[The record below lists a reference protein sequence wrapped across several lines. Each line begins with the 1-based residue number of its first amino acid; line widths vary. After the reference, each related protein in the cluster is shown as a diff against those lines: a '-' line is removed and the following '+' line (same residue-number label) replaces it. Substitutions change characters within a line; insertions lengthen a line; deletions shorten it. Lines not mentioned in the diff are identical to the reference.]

1 MGFFDKLK
9 NIFIISKKEENK
21 SKDIEI
27 TDRDIL
33 YSLNYN
39 IIIRKR
45 FYSNTLDNTI
55 FEEYKNFKYLEEMK
69 LFYDIDDEYI
79 IFYIDKYDKFKQL
92 INNIIIYL
100 ELNNS
105 KKLMYDYR
113 NYSLFANVFELM
125 TKEQKSIKE
134 FDFIKFFSRFEWVR
148 KCENYR
154 NVSIQVDL
162 CDNNN
167 MEIRYKVIE
176 KNDRYILGSFRDE
189 IIKIDFLE
197 KKIYFGLKII
207 DEGL

>member
-9 NIFIISKKEENK
+9 NIFTTKKKENK
-21 SKDIEI
+21 PKDIEI

-33 YSLNYN
+33 YALNYN

-55 FEEYKNFKYLEEMK
+55 FEEYKSFKYLEEMK
-69 LFYDIDDEYI
+69 LFYDINDEYL
-79 IFYIDKYDKFKQL
+79 IFYIDKYEKFKQL

-100 ELNNS
+100 ELSNGN
-105 KKLMYDYR
+105 KLMYDCR
-113 NYSLFANVFELM
+113 NYSLYANVFELIA
-125 TKEQKSIKE
+125 KERKNTKE

-148 KCENYR
+148 NCENYR
-154 NVSIQVDL
+154 DVSIKIDL
-162 CDNNN
+162 CDNNDI
-167 MEIRYKVIE
+167 EIRYKTIE

-189 IIKIDFLE
+189 LIKIDFLE

-207 DEGL
+207 DEV

>member
-9 NIFIISKKEENK
+9 NIFTTKKEENK
-21 SKDIEI
+21 PKDIEI

-33 YSLNYN
+33 YALNYN

-55 FEEYKNFKYLEEMK
+55 FEEYKSFKYLEEMK
-69 LFYDIDDEYI
+69 LFYDINDEYL
-79 IFYIDKYDKFKQL
+79 IFYIDKYEKFKQL

-100 ELNNS
+100 ELSNGN
-105 KKLMYDYR
+105 KLMYDYR
-113 NYSLFANVFELM
+113 NYSLYANVFELIA
-125 TKEQKSIKE
+125 KERKNTKE

-148 KCENYR
+148 NCENYR
-154 NVSIQVDL
+154 DVSIKIDL
-162 CDNNN
+162 CDNNDI
-167 MEIRYKVIE
+167 EIRYKIIE

-189 IIKIDFLE
+189 LIKIDFLE

-207 DEGL
+207 DEV

>member
-9 NIFIISKKEENK
+9 NIFTTKKKENK
-21 SKDIEI
+21 PKDIEI

-33 YSLNYN
+33 YALNYN

-55 FEEYKNFKYLEEMK
+55 FEEYKSFKYLEEMK
-69 LFYDIDDEYI
+69 LFYDIDDEYL
-79 IFYIDKYDKFKQL
+79 IFYIDKYEKFKQL

-100 ELNNS
+100 ELSNGN
-105 KKLMYDYR
+105 KLMYDCR
-113 NYSLFANVFELM
+113 NYSLYANVFELIA
-125 TKEQKSIKE
+125 KERKNTKE

-148 KCENYR
+148 NCENYR
-154 NVSIQVDL
+154 DVSIKIDL
-162 CDNNN
+162 CDNNDI
-167 MEIRYKVIE
+167 EIRYKTIE

-189 IIKIDFLE
+189 LIKIDFLE

-207 DEGL
+207 DEV

>member
-9 NIFIISKKEENK
+9 NIFTISKKKENK

-39 IIIRKR
+39 IIIRRR

-55 FEEYKNFKYLEEMK
+55 FEEYKSFKYLEEMK
-69 LFYDIDDEYI
+69 LFYDINDECL
-79 IFYIDKYDKFKQL
+79 IFYIDKYEKFKQL

-100 ELNNS
+100 ELSNGN
-105 KKLMYDYR
+105 KLMYDCR
-113 NYSLFANVFELM
+113 NYSLYANVFELIA
-125 TKEQKSIKE
+125 KEQKNTKE

-148 KCENYR
+148 NCENYR
-154 NVSIQVDL
+154 DISIKIDL
-162 CDNNN
+162 CDNNDI
-167 MEIRYKVIE
+167 EIRYKIIE

-189 IIKIDFLE
+189 LIKIDFLE

-207 DEGL
+207 DEV

>member
-9 NIFIISKKEENK
+9 NIFTTKKKENK
-21 SKDIEI
+21 PKDIEI

-33 YSLNYN
+33 YALNYN

-55 FEEYKNFKYLEEMK
+55 FEEYKSFKYLEEMK
-69 LFYDIDDEYI
+69 LFYDIDDEYL
-79 IFYIDKYDKFKQL
+79 IFYIDKYEKFKQL

-100 ELNNS
+100 ELSNGN
-105 KKLMYDYR
+105 KLMYDYR
-113 NYSLFANVFELM
+113 NYSLYANVFELIA
-125 TKEQKSIKE
+125 KERKNTKE

-148 KCENYR
+148 NCENYR
-154 NVSIQVDL
+154 DVSIKIDL
-162 CDNNN
+162 CDNNDI
-167 MEIRYKVIE
+167 EIRYKIIE

-189 IIKIDFLE
+189 LIKIDFLE

-207 DEGL
+207 DEV

>member
-9 NIFIISKKEENK
+9 NIFTISKKKENK

-39 IIIRKR
+39 IIIRRR

-55 FEEYKNFKYLEEMK
+55 FEEYKSFKYLEEMK
-69 LFYDIDDEYI
+69 LFYDINDECL
-79 IFYIDKYDKFKQL
+79 IFYIDKYEKFKQL

-100 ELNNS
+100 ELSNGN
-105 KKLMYDYR
+105 KLMYDCR
-113 NYSLFANVFELM
+113 NYSLYANAFELIA
-125 TKEQKSIKE
+125 KEQKNTKE

-148 KCENYR
+148 NCENYR
-154 NVSIQVDL
+154 DISIKIDL
-162 CDNNN
+162 CDNNDI
-167 MEIRYKVIE
+167 EIRYKIIE

-189 IIKIDFLE
+189 LIKIDFLE

-207 DEGL
+207 DEV

>member
-9 NIFIISKKEENK
+9 NIFTISKKKENK

-39 IIIRKR
+39 IIIRRR

-55 FEEYKNFKYLEEMK
+55 FEEYKSFKYLEKMK
-69 LFYDIDDEYI
+69 LFYDINDEYL
-79 IFYIDKYDKFKQL
+79 IFYIDKYEKFKQL

-100 ELNNS
+100 ELNNDN
-105 KKLMYDYR
+105 KLMYDCR
-113 NYSLFANVFELM
+113 NYSLYANVFELIA
-125 TKEQKSIKE
+125 KEQKNTKE

-148 KCENYR
+148 NCENYR
-154 NVSIQVDL
+154 DISIKIDL
-162 CDNNN
+162 CDNNDI
-167 MEIRYKVIE
+167 EIRYKIIE

-189 IIKIDFLE
+189 LIKIDFLE

-207 DEGL
+207 DEV

>member
-9 NIFIISKKEENK
+9 NIFTISKKKENK

-39 IIIRKR
+39 IIIRRR

-55 FEEYKNFKYLEEMK
+55 FEEYKSFKYLEEMK
-69 LFYDIDDEYI
+69 LFYDINDEYL
-79 IFYIDKYDKFKQL
+79 IFYIDKYEKFKQL

-100 ELNNS
+100 ELSNGN
-105 KKLMYDYR
+105 KLMYDCR
-113 NYSLFANVFELM
+113 NYSLYANVFELIA
-125 TKEQKSIKE
+125 KEQKNTKE

-148 KCENYR
+148 NCENYR
-154 NVSIQVDL
+154 DISIKIDL
-162 CDNNN
+162 CDNNDI
-167 MEIRYKVIE
+167 EIRYKIIE

-189 IIKIDFLE
+189 LIKIDFLE

-207 DEGL
+207 DEV

>member
-9 NIFIISKKEENK
+9 NIFTISKKKENK

-39 IIIRKR
+39 IIIRRR

-55 FEEYKNFKYLEEMK
+55 FEEYKSFKYLEEMK
-69 LFYDIDDEYI
+69 LFYDINDECL
-79 IFYIDKYDKFKQL
+79 IFYIDKYEKFKQL

-100 ELNNS
+100 ELSNGN
-105 KKLMYDYR
+105 KLMYDCR
-113 NYSLFANVFELM
+113 NYSLYANVFELIA
-125 TKEQKSIKE
+125 KEQKNTKE

-148 KCENYR
+148 NCENYR
-154 NVSIQVDL
+154 DISIRIDL
-162 CDNNN
+162 CDNNDI
-167 MEIRYKVIE
+167 EIRYKIIE

-189 IIKIDFLE
+189 LIKIDFLE

-207 DEGL
+207 DEV